1 MAEKAST
8 GSPKSLVNTSK
19 RFTLKRSQR
28 RTLFFFLFILPW
40 LLGFVFFG
48 ITPLVIGFLSSLTNY
63 DGLNLPNL
71 RFVGLDNY
79 ARAFEDPDVS
89 FSAVRTLIWC
99 VVSVPIYLVVS
110 FLLALILNQ
119 NIPGR
124 GIFRT
129 LFYLPSVVPLVA
141 AVMAWRSILD
151 KNAGMLNAVLDIF
164 KPGIAIGWLSDYAL
178 EGMAI
183 IATWMGLGFGMI
195 IFLAALQN
203 IPEEQIEAAR
213 IDGANN
219 FQIVRHIILPLMSPV
234 IFLQLVMG
242 LINNFQTVQLP
253 LILTQPATYTQ
264 GLVPPRDIYLYM
276 IHTYIQ
282 IFSNCRYGYGNALLW
297 MLFVVVLILTA
308 VVFWTQKYWVYSEQT
323 SEGEQS

>member
-1 MAEKAST
+1 MLEQVAG
-8 GSPKSLVNTSK
+8 GSPKRGV
-19 RFTLKRSQR
+19 LKRSQR
-28 RTLFFFLFILPW
+28 RTLYFFLFISPW
-40 LLGFVFFG
+40 LLGFIFLS
-48 ITPLVIGFLSSLTNY
+48 IAPLTIGFLSSLTNF

-71 RFVGLDNY
+71 KFVGLDNY
-79 ARAFEDPDVS
+79 VRAFEDPDVS
-89 FSAVRTLIWC
+89 FSAIRTLIWGF
-99 VVSVPIYLVVS
+99 VSVPIYLVLS

-129 LFYLPSVVPLVA
+129 IFYLPSVIPVVA
-141 AVMAWRSILD
+141 AVVAWKSILD
-151 KNAGMLNAVLDIF
+151 KNAGMLNGFLDLF
-164 KPGIAIGWLSDYAL
+164 RPGIAIGWLSDYAL
-178 EGMAI
+178 EGMVVI
-183 IATWMGLGFGMI
+183 STWMGLGFGMI

-203 IPEEQIEAAR
+203 IPEEQVEAAR

-242 LINNFQTVQLP
+242 LINSLQTVNLP

-282 IFSNCRYGYGNALLW
+282 IFSNRRYGYGNALLW
-297 MLFVVVLILTA
+297 LLFVAVLILTGI
-308 VVFWTQKYWVYSEQT
+308 VFWTQRYWVYSEQT
-323 SEGEQS
+323 GEGRQT

>member
-1 MAEKAST
+1 
-8 GSPKSLVNTSK
+8 
-19 RFTLKRSQR
+19 
-28 RTLFFFLFILPW
+28 
-40 LLGFVFFG
+40 
-48 ITPLVIGFLSSLTNY
+48 
-63 DGLNLPNL
+63 
-71 RFVGLDNY
+71 
-79 ARAFEDPDVS
+79 
-89 FSAVRTLIWC
+89 
-99 VVSVPIYLVVS
+99 
-110 FLLALILNQ
+110 
-119 NIPGR
+119 
-124 GIFRT
+124 
-129 LFYLPSVVPLVA
+129 
-141 AVMAWRSILD
+141 
-151 KNAGMLNAVLDIF
+151 
-164 KPGIAIGWLSDYAL
+164 
-178 EGMAI
+178 
-183 IATWMGLGFGMI
+183 MGLGFGMI

-282 IFSNCRYGYGNALLW
+282 IFSNRRYGYGNALLW